1 MNIDLRPARS
11 DDYAFA
17 RDLYVEAIGPLART
31 WTEWCDE
38 DQRTRFASLWRP
50 AETWILVLDGREDI
64 GWVEV
69 RQTGDEIFLKQLHIA
84 PTRRGRGIGSTI
96 IRRLMEKRRGTAKSI
111 ALFVLKN
118 NPAVRFYE
126 RHGFSIAS
134 ETTTNFVMRRE
145 MDGAA

>member
-1 MNIDLRPARS
+1 MNIDLRPACS

-17 RDLYVEAIGPLART
+17 LGLYVEAIRPLART

-38 DQRTRFASLWRP
+38 DQRAQFASLWRP

-64 GWVEV
+64 GWVEF
-69 RQTGDEIFLKQLHIA
+69 RQTGDEIFLKQLYISPA
-84 PTRRGRGIGSTI
+84 RRGRGIGSTI
-96 IRRLMEKRRGTAKSI
+96 IRRLMEKRRGMARSI

-134 ETTTNFVMRRE
+134 ETTTNFVMRRDME
-145 MDGAA
+145 DAA